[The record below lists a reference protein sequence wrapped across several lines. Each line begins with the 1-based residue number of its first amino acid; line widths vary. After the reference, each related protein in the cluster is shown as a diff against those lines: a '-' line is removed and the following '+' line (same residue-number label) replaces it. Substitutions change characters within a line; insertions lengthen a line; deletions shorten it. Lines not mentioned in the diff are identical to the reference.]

1 MEQGWA
7 KFVSGE
13 AEGKWLIWQI
23 TIFCDNQ
30 VQLAIIDNKQSPS
43 SFFDKFLWEA
53 AIFRQEQSQ
62 EGEKCAFIYAWAEYP
77 TQLDDSHI
85 VHEQTIICRQLS
97 AGHMVDSR
105 PVKRKNDLN
114 RMIIITNL
122 NAHKSV
128 L

>member
-77 TQLDDSHI
+77 TQLDDI
-85 VHEQTIICRQLS
+85 LC
-97 AGHMVDSR
+97 MSR
-105 PVKRKNDLN
+105 PLFVGSYLQVTWWALGQWKGRT
-114 RMIIITNL
+114 IWI
-122 NAHKSV
+122 V
-128 L
+128 W